1 MKLKEAT
8 EIIEKDKACAAV
20 VLECLKEC
28 VPCSRCKYH
37 TDPDKLDEARWT
49 ALRVMQAWKSA
60 KEEIK
65 KTCGCS
71 TAYDIMEKY
80 EKAAEGVEG

>member
-8 EIIEKDKACAAV
+8 DIMEKDKACAAV
-20 VLECLKEC
+20 ALECLNDGI
-28 VPCSRCKYH
+28 PCSGCKYY
-37 TDPDKLDEARWT
+37 TDPDKLEEARWT

-65 KTCGCS
+65 KTCGCT

-80 EKAAEGVEG
+80 EKEGET